1 MIDAGPG
8 RTPAAGADGPDTDAD
23 SQAGS
28 LAAVGPDSAP
38 APGPTTAIPALIDWY
53 ARHKRDLPWRG
64 ADPWAVLVSEIMLQ
78 QTPVNRV
85 LPAYTAWLDRWPTP
99 AALAAESPAEVL
111 VAWGRLG
118 YPRRAR
124 NLHRAAQ
131 IVVAEHNG
139 RVPSDLTA
147 LRALPGVGEYTAR
160 AVACF
165 GFGRRHGV
173 VDGNVRRVAARFL
186 GGVADRPP
194 SLRHVAEIE
203 AVLPPDAARA
213 AVASAALMEIGA
225 LLCRGRT
232 PACGACPLAPA
243 CRWRRAGFPAAAGP
257 AVPRQARYEGS
268 DRQARGALLAV
279 LRGGRTLDDRT
290 ARLAVTD
297 PARRRRSLTGLAA
310 DGLIVRDG
318 TRWRLP
324 GPGE

>member
-1 MIDAGPG
+1 LKRADPG
-8 RTPAAGADGPDTDAD
+8 KAPPGAVDEPGLE
-23 SQAGS
+23 GS
-28 LAAVGPDSAP
+28 SPTAV
-38 APGPTTAIPALIDWY
+38 IPALITWY
-53 ARHKRDLPWRG
+53 GRHKRDLPWRG

-85 LPAYTAWLDRWPTP
+85 LPAYRAWVERWPTP
-99 AALAAESPAEVL
+99 GALAAASPGDVL
-111 VAWGRLG
+111 VAWDRLG

-131 IVVAEHNG
+131 IVVSEHGG
-139 RVPSDLTA
+139 RVPSDLAA

-165 GFGRRHGV
+165 GFGLRHGV

-194 SLRHVAEIE
+194 SLRHVAEVE
-203 AVLPPDAARA
+203 AVLPLEPDRA
-213 AVASAALMEIGA
+213 AVASAAFMEVGA

-232 PACGACPLAPA
+232 PACAACPLSPS

-279 LRGGRTLDDRT
+279 LRSGRTLDSRS
-290 ARLAVTD
+290 ARAAVSD
-297 PARRRRSLTGLAA
+297 PARRQRSLGGLAA